1 VSQSVPAVTVLTPV
15 YNGEQF
21 LAECI
26 KSVLD
31 QTYSDWEYL
40 VLDNQSSDRTPDI
53 VQEFAAKDSR
63 VKHMRPH
70 EFVDMYANHNR
81 AIAAMP
87 AGTRYCKF
95 VHADDLLYPECLERM
110 VRLADANP
118 SVGLVGAFRLSGTR
132 VELDAP
138 FPVGQSTMPGRQ
150 AIRRELLHMGW
161 VTGSPSNVLFRAELL
176 RKMPVPFD
184 SRIWHAD
191 TETCYRVLLDS
202 DLGFEHQI
210 LSYTRLHPGAATPFS
225 NTVYSYLSRDGLMLL
240 RYGPLV
246 LSRDEYKRALW
257 GWTRRYGRWL
267 VRQLVLDRGRRQN
280 PKFHEFHRGEIDLM
294 VAEAGNEP
302 MVRAVLS
309 GYRRLLRS

>member
-1 VSQSVPAVTVLTPV
+1 MSSSASAVTVLTPV

-31 QTYSDWEYL
+31 QTYADWQYL
-40 VLDNQSSDRTPDI
+40 VYDNQSTDRTPDI
-53 VQEFAAKDSR
+53 VREFAAKDSR
-63 VKHMRPH
+63 IKHMRPD

-81 AIAAMP
+81 AIAGMP
-87 AGTRYCKF
+87 SGTRYCKF

-110 VRLADANP
+110 VNLAEAYPN
-118 SVGLVGAFRLSGTR
+118 VGVVGAFRLSGTR

-138 FPVGQSTMPGRQ
+138 FPLGQSAMPGKE

-176 RKMPVPFD
+176 RRIPVPFD

-191 TETCYRVLLDS
+191 TETCYRVLLES

-210 LSYTRLHPGAATPFS
+210 LSYTRVHPGAATPFS

-240 RYGPLV
+240 RYGPSV
-246 LSRDEYKRALW
+246 LSPGEYRSNLW
-257 GWTRRYGRWL
+257 RWVRKYGRWL
-267 VRQLVLDRGRRQN
+267 ARQLVLDSARRNN
-280 PKFHEFHRGEIDLM
+280 PKFHEFHRGEIDLL
-294 VAEAGNEP
+294 VAEARSEP
-302 MVRAVLS
+302 LVRAVLR